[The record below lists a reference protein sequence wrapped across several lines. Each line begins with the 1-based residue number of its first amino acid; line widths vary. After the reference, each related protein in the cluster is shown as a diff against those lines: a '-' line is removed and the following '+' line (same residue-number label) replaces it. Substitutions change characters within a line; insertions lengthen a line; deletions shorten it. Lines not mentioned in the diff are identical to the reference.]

1 MPRVPISEEQRMQGQ
16 VLGLRLKDLR
26 GQRTAEDV
34 ARRAGV
40 GIDML
45 RKIEAGGV
53 PTPGFFIVGRIVDAA
68 GGGLDELW
76 RDTTGAGD
84 HP

>member
-1 MPRVPISEEQRMQGQ
+1 MPRAPITTEQRRQGE
-16 VLGLRLKDLR
+16 VLGLRLRNLR

-34 ARRAGV
+34 ARQAGV

-76 RDTTGAGD
+76 RDTTAGD

>member
-1 MPRVPISEEQRMQGQ
+1 MPRPLTSEEQRRQGKA
-16 VLGLRLKDLR
+16 LGLRLKSLR
-26 GQRTAEDV
+26 GQRTAEEV

-45 RKIEAGGV
+45 RKIEAGVV
-53 PTPGFFIVGRIVDAA
+53 PTPGFFTVGRIVDAA

-84 HP
+84 HS

>member
-1 MPRVPISEEQRMQGQ
+1 MPRQPISEEQRRRGEL
-16 VLGLRLKDLR
+16 LGSRLKTMR
-26 GQRTAEDV
+26 GRRPAEEV
-34 ARRAGV
+34 ARQAGV
-40 GIDML
+40 GLDML

-53 PTPGFFIVGRIVDAA
+53 PTPGFFTVGRIVDAA

-76 RDTTGAGD
+76 RDTTGPGV

>member
-1 MPRVPISEEQRMQGQ
+1 MPRQPTSEEQRRQGQ
-16 VLGLRLKDLR
+16 VLGLRLKTMR
-26 GQRTAEDV
+26 GRRPAEEV

-40 GIDML
+40 GVDML
-45 RKIEAGGV
+45 RKIEAGVV
-53 PTPGFFIVGRIVDAA
+53 PTPGFFTVGRIVDAA

-76 RDTTGAGD
+76 RDTTGPGA